1 MQLFETFQVR
11 FGVML
16 VGSTNSGKTVTFEIL
31 KHAMTFLRK
40 NVNNNNSKNIP
51 DSKF

>member
-1 MQLFETFQVR
+1 
-11 FGVML
+11 ML

-31 KHAMTFLRK
+31 KHAMTILRK
-40 NVNNNNSKNIP
+40 NVNINKVKNIA

>member
-1 MQLFETFQVR
+1 
-11 FGVML
+11 ML

-31 KHAMTFLRK
+31 KHAMTILRK
-40 NVNNNNSKNIP
+40 NNIA